1 MRDKFRF
8 NIFMEVLC
16 KGLLMS
22 KRLLCVLFYFIS
34 LFRIFV
40 SVSWYLSSVF
50 LIFLV
55 CLNYWY
61 RELLMI
67 VSMWVNF
74 GYKDRLVI

>member
-8 NIFMEVLC
+8 NMFMEELC